1 MQEVLLMN
9 EEKLVI
15 LEELLEESLQDKKKT
30 QVKIEK
36 NLNRISEIDSF
47 LDSIRNHEESDF
59 KVFSPRT
66 SESLHK
72 DEISKV
78 TEEKISLNNSND
90 SYFKELNKIDNR
102 IEKLSFLIREN
113 KKTDDNMHLAFLD
126 IQEKER
132 SRIAKELH
140 DSSLQNLA
148 HLIHNIELASLFI
161 DQDPVRAKLEL
172 ASCSQSLKQIIN
184 EIRDTVFNLRPMS
197 FDDLG
202 FKQCIE
208 NLIDNL
214 KRQYKDYEID
224 YDVDEI
230 SYDNIDSARKDVFIL
245 FLATVYRVI
254 QEAMMN
260 SVKHSNGSKLELSVK
275 KDSEKLLI
283 EVIDNGKGFSIDID
297 NSDNNHFGISIM
309 RERVCLLGGKFEIN
323 SKLEQGTKIFINV
336 PLP

>member
-1 MQEVLLMN
+1 MN

-78 TEEKISLNNSND
+78 NEEKIILNNSND
-90 SYFKELNKIDNR
+90 SYFKELNKIDDR